1 MCLLRAF
8 IYNCL
13 STVYTCV
20 EKVSRR
26 ALRGRASLVTSH
38 VRAARALVLLT
49 LQLTFVDLLAKVMK
63 SPKLRDKSPPP
74 SLPLYLSLKG
84 QSFSVSIHFLLLHA
98 AAKRVGYFQAGLRH
112 VVMWLEWQKVGA
124 HVTLEEK
131 RDTHIQIYPD
141 FGACG

>member
-13 STVYTCV
+13 STVYTCA

-49 LQLTFVDLLAKVMK
+49 LQCQKENRPDEV
-63 SPKLRDKSPPP
+63 
-74 SLPLYLSLKG
+74 SLILVL
-84 QSFSVSIHFLLLHA
+84 FLLFLTYKA
-98 AAKRVGYFQAGLRH
+98 AA
-112 VVMWLEWQKVGA
+112 
-124 HVTLEEK
+124 
-131 RDTHIQIYPD
+131 
-141 FGACG
+141 